1 MKKIKSYFIVSISVS
16 ALSFPLQG
24 FAISTNSSN
33 LKPDAYTQ
41 DFSLSLSS
49 GGVSAKIQNV
59 SIGAVL
65 KRFSNL
71 AGVDITISEARAQ
84 ELISVDFSGLPLQ
97 KGIQR
102 ILGENYTLVY
112 DNSGS
117 QKLTD
122 IRIVNNFSISN
133 TVAGKTWISFSPE
146 VDLSETKHNRDEL
159 EKLVFYGKLP
169 NHAGNIESG
178 VLANLAL
185 NDTNIQVRQLALLA
199 LAKQAGKKAV
209 KQVLQQSVENNGNL
223 EVQSLA
229 KSLLKQL
236 DNDSTNDNLVMA
248 SALNYPLPVY
258 SSTTTN
264 NASAQTDV
272 SKNST
277 SLLKDSD
284 VATLNQDGATTDLP
298 ESVVAKNDNEPQQRQ
313 NDQEKNKED
322 KNQIEPEQQQ
332 KDDEKGHDEK
342 NEDEVRPV
350 KEKEDIKEEPVDPQE
365 SFRQKLDE
373 ADPQDI
379 LPILTEGIRDG
390 LQIDVTT
397 LEQYASDGYP
407 MKLRQI
413 AIEEIVD
420 QLGYQK
426 GYDYLK
432 QKIAAEPEPE
442 MAEFIKAVGVQ
453 FISDAK
459 WITKKTF
466 DGSPFQ

>member
-24 FAISTNSSN
+24 LAFSTNNSN
-33 LKPDAYTQ
+33 SKSDAYTQ

-49 GGVSAKIQNV
+49 GGLSAKIENI

-65 KRFSNL
+65 KRFSNI

-133 TVAGKTWISFSPE
+133 TVAGKAWIRFSPE
-146 VDLSETKHNRDEL
+146 IDFEEIQQNRDVL
-159 EKLVFYGKLP
+159 EKLVSFGKLP
-169 NHAGNIESG
+169 NNAINVESK
-178 VLANLAL
+178 VLVNLAL
-185 NDTNIQVRQLALLA
+185 NDANIQVRQLALLA

-229 KSLLKQL
+229 QSLLKQM
-236 DNDSTNDNLVMA
+236 DNDNTNDKLVMA
-248 SALNYPLPVY
+248 SAFKYPLPVY
-258 SSTTTN
+258 SSATS
-264 NASAQTDV
+264 NAPAQTEV
-272 SKNST
+272 SNNST
-277 SLLKDSD
+277 SILKGSD

-298 ESVVAKNDNEPQQRQ
+298 ENVVAKNDNEPQQQ
-313 NDQEKNKED
+313 NDQKKNQED
-322 KNQIEPEQQQ
+322 KNQTEAEQQQ
-332 KDDEKGHDEK
+332 KNHEKGGDK
-342 NEDEVRPV
+342 KSEDEVQPV
-350 KEKEDIKEEPVDPQE
+350 KDKEKNKEEPVDPQK
-365 SFRQKLDE
+365 SFRQKLGE

-397 LEQYASDGYP
+397 LEQYASDDYP
-407 MKLRQI
+407 VELRQT

-420 QLGYQK
+420 QLGYQE
-426 GYDYLK
+426 GYEYLK
-432 QKIAAEPEPE
+432 QKIADEPGPE

-453 FISDAK
+453 FINDAK

-466 DGSPFQ
+466 DRSPFQ